1 MTLAIVTVSMFS
13 LLGIA
18 LSISAAVSDKMV
30 RENMRDMTVTGA
42 LKRK

>member
-1 MTLAIVTVSMFS
+1 MILSIVTVSMFS

-18 LSISAAVSDKMV
+18 LSVSAAVSDKMS
-30 RENMRDMTVTGA
+30 RDNMRDMTVTGA

>member
-1 MTLAIVTVSMFS
+1 MTLIIVTVSMLS

-18 LSISAAVSDKMV
+18 LSVSAAVSDKMS

>member
-18 LSISAAVSDKMV
+18 LSVSAAISDKMS

-42 LKRK
+42 LKRR